1 MLDERGEAER
11 FCEQSQAMSRKI
23 GDRRGNAF
31 ATYNLGMIAAR
42 DGNHERARRLYW
54 ESLTLRQDS
63 HDQWGTAA
71 SLIQLGTESAALGA
85 PAEARVFLLR
95 AMRIAWESSV
105 TPVVL
110 DALVG
115 LASVAIDAGDDDADA
130 VETFSAVLAHPATH
144 GQLRSKVSNLIQRHG
159 LPITPNAQPDRW
171 AVKVIDDI
179 VRQLME

>member
-1 MLDERGEAER
+1 
-11 FCEQSQAMSRKI
+11 
-23 GDRRGNAF
+23 
-31 ATYNLGMIAAR
+31 
-42 DGNHERARRLYW
+42 
-54 ESLTLRQDS
+54 
-63 HDQWGTAA
+63 
-71 SLIQLGTESAALGA
+71 
-85 PAEARVFLLR
+85 VFLLR

-105 TPVVL
+105 MPVVL